1 MGAEPARVMAAAGEI
16 PGAGQPEPAGN
27 DGQFGRPDRAPGDN
41 AVRRSENLSRD
52 FPIEKGGNHRAT
64 VRLLDIPAGADVK
77 DGDLLNQLD
86 VGNRVSSAPP
96 RERGCNRRNSPLS
109 ISAETIDAGS
119 LRFRSIS
126 SAALTRAGA
135 SERAR
140 SR

>member
-52 FPIEKGGNHRAT
+52 FPIEKGGNHRAA
-64 VRLLDIPAGADVK
+64 VRLLDTPAGAGVK

-86 VGNRVSSAPP
+86 VGNRV
-96 RERGCNRRNSPLS
+96 EFG
-109 ISAETIDAGS
+109 SAE
-119 LRFRSIS
+119 
-126 SAALTRAGA
+126 GA
-135 SERAR
+135 RLQQAEQPTLYQRR
-140 SR
+140 DDRCR